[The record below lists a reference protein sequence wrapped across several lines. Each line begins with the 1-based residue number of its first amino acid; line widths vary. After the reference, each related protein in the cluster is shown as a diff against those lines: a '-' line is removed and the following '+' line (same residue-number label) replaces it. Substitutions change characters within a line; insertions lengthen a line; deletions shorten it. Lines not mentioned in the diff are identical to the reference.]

1 MRNTN
6 IIDLMNR
13 VQPTLFVDMDGVLA
27 TWRSADSFEELLE
40 PGYFKYLEP
49 YQNVVDAIELLS
61 RRGYRIC
68 VLSAYMPESQ
78 YAVDEK
84 NDWLNDHAS
93 FITNRLFC
101 PSPKEKSE
109 MAREFLEQLG
119 CQFDSASFLLDD
131 YSSNL
136 HAWSAVGGTAIKLLN
151 GVNGTKGTWKGE
163 NVSRYYSPDS
173 IADQIEHV
181 IIDTV
186 KATET
191 GRIPAKHADN
201 MSDVR
206 YRIVVTHYHGASGI
220 WHSISEK
227 PFDSIDNART
237 ALREMVERETRVVNG
252 TYRCEHPSS
261 DALPATYQLH
271 APGAEAL
278 VYENDPLDPISSYD
292 IFIDGENVRVASMNT
307 VKSDM
312 CPRCEGDVSMGL
324 VMRGWTADGYYQC
337 PHCGANV
344 LANFENE
351 F

>member
-27 TWRSADSFEELLE
+27 TWRSASSFEELLE
-40 PGYFKYLEP
+40 PGYFRHLEP
-49 YQNVVDAIELLS
+49 YQSVVDAIELLS

-68 VLSAYMPESQ
+68 ALSAYMPESK

-93 FITNRLFC
+93 FIRNRLFC

-109 MAREFLEQLG
+109 MAREFLK
-119 CQFDSASFLLDD
+119 QFGRQFGSASFLLDD

-136 HAWSAVGGTAIKLLN
+136 HAWSTAGGTAIKLLN
-151 GVNGTKGTWKGE
+151 GVNGTKGTWKGK
-163 NVSRYYSPDS
+163 NVSRHYSPDS

-181 IIDTV
+181 IIDTL
-186 KATET
+186 KAAEAEHM
-191 GRIPAKHADN
+191 PAKPVGRV
-201 MSDVR
+201 SGVR
-206 YRIVVTHYHGASGI
+206 YRIVVTHYHGSRGA
-220 WHSISEK
+220 WNSISEK
-227 PFDSIDNART
+227 PFDSIDDART

-252 TYRCEHPSS
+252 TYRCEHPCS

-278 VYENDPLDPISSYD
+278 VYENDRLDPISSYD
-292 IFIDGENVRVASMNT
+292 IFIDEENVRVAPMNT
-307 VKSDM
+307 AKFDM
-312 CPRCEGDVSMGL
+312 CPKCEGDVGMDL

-344 LANFENE
+344 LANFENG